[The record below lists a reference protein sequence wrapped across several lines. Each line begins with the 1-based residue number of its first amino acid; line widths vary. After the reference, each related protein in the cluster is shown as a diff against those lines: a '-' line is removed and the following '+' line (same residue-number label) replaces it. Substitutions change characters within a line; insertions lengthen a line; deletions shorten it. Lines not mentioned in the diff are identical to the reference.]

1 MAHATGYDQ
10 DCDLCLEVEHRGAW
24 VTGNPGP
31 AGTDQ
36 PFSRIIQRRSRF
48 DIISG
53 LGSLVPGYVLLVP
66 HAHVGSV
73 GELSED
79 GAREIYDAAWEV
91 AERVRHEFGGEI
103 VVLEHGSSGAEA
115 DISGGACITHAH
127 VHLFP
132 LDRGTDPTAFLVRD
146 SKCIAD
152 ISQLRQVARNKRNYY
167 YCAWSSVSG
176 HLHADPDLKHQHARR
191 VWAGLLG
198 KSDEWDWSAA
208 PYLANSLLTATR
220 LRAGARSGHGA
231 TNSGPGDS
239 DFRETIEAY
248 DLGASEYATRTREF
262 FADSTLPGEIDWL
275 AENTSGVVLDAG
287 CGIGR
292 DALRFVGKGRTVVAL
307 DASKSM
313 LELVPDDDGLSR
325 ILGDVRRLPFVRDT
339 IGAIWCS
346 AVLVHL
352 KRAMIAEAFGEF
364 FKVLKRGG
372 LLVAGVK
379 EGEGHEATPMPGV
392 RGYRRHFYYYKMSD
406 LIQLAKTT
414 GFEVVRTWE
423 GREAGANTEPQRWVR
438 VTLRKPGA

>member
-1 MAHATGYDQ
+1 MTLATEYDQ

-24 VTGNPGP
+24 VTGSPGSTR
-31 AGTDQ
+31 ANQ
-36 PFSRIIQRRSRF
+36 PFSRIIQRRSCF

-91 AERVRHEFGGEI
+91 AERVRHEFGGEV
-103 VVLEHGSSGAEA
+103 VVLEHGSSGTEA
-115 DISGGACITHAH
+115 DVSGGACITHAH

-132 LDRGTDPTAFLVRD
+132 LDRGTDPKAFLVRD

-152 ISQLRQVARNKRNYY
+152 ISQLHQVARNKRNYY
-167 YCAWSSVSG
+167 YCAWNSMSG

-191 VWAGLLG
+191 VWADLLG

-208 PYLANSLLTATR
+208 PYLANSRLTAIR
-220 LRAGARSGHGA
+220 LRAEVRPGHG
-231 TNSGPGDS
+231 TTDSRPGDS

-248 DLGASEYATRTREF
+248 DLGASEYAPRTREF
-262 FADSTLPGEIDWL
+262 SADSTLPGEIDWL
-275 AENTSGVVLDAG
+275 AANTAGVILDAG

-292 DALRFVGKGRTVVAL
+292 DALRFAGKGRTVVAL
-307 DASKSM
+307 DASESM
-313 LELVPDDDGLSR
+313 LELVPDHHGLSK
-325 ILGDVRRLPFVRDT
+325 ILGDVRKLPLVRDS

-352 KRAMIAEAFGEF
+352 KRAMIAEAFGQF
-364 FKVLKRGG
+364 FKALRRDG
-372 LLVAGVK
+372 LLVVGVK
-379 EGEGHEATPMPGV
+379 EGEGHEATPMPGAH
-392 RGYRRHFYYYKMSD
+392 GYRRHFYYYKMSD
-406 LIQLAKTT
+406 LIQLAKAA
-414 GFEVVRTWE
+414 GFEVVRTWD
-423 GREAGANTEPQRWVR
+423 GREPGANAEPQRWVR